1 MCMTGQPPA
10 AMYSLI
16 SRLNHSC
23 RANTAYHFKAGGA
36 VVVRAV
42 VDIEPDEEL
51 CISYLDPI
59 QPLSRY
65 ILLQMPAVQT
75 YNTKMF
81 LCAVYI

>member
-1 MCMTGQPPA
+1 MTGQPPA

-65 ILLQMPAVQT
+65 IILQMPTVQIDSKKT
-75 YNTKMF
+75 ILRAF
-81 LCAVYI
+81 YI

>member
-1 MCMTGQPPA
+1 
-10 AMYSLI
+10 MYSLI

-42 VDIEPDEEL
+42 VDIDPDEEL
-51 CISYLDPI
+51 CISYLDPV

-65 ILLQMPAVQT
+65 LLPNNPGSRGQV
-75 YNTKMF
+75 MF
-81 LCAVYI
+81 LVAFWPNLLVRFA